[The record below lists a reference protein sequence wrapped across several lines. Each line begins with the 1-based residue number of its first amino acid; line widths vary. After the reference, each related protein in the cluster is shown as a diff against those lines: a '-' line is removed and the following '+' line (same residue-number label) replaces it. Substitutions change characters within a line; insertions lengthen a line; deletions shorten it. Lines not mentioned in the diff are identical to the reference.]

1 MAGILVIARR
11 TYRNQFRGIYLKKTL
26 EFFIAFLK
34 FILNLEYF
42 EKKNPKSAFTK
53 MSKKNNIEHPC
64 TVNMFTSPKHC

>member
-1 MAGILVIARR
+1 M
-11 TYRNQFRGIYLKKTL
+11 